1 MVVPSDRRYSQTHE
15 WFKVDGTTVTIGIT
29 QFAADQL
36 TDITYVDL
44 PKVGAAVEGGSHFGE
59 IESVKATGELY
70 TAVTGTVKAV
80 NTRLADEPGLV
91 NSDPFGA
98 GVPRPDSA
106 RQADGRAGVRQ
117 HDRGNMMRTSI
128 NRGRPSGP
136 EA

>member
-1 MVVPSDRRYSQTHE
+1 MVVPNDRRYSQTHE

-36 TDITYVDL
+36 TDITYVEL

-91 NSDPFGA
+91 NSDPF
-98 GVPRPDSA
+98 
-106 RQADGRAGVRQ
+106 RAGWMLKLECR
-117 HDRGNMMRTSI
+117 DLSPLDKLMDGPAYDNMIAET
-128 NRGRPSGP
+128 
-136 EA
+136 

>member
-1 MVVPSDRRYSQTHE
+1 
-15 WFKVDGTTVTIGIT
+15 
-29 QFAADQL
+29 L

-91 NSDPFGA
+91 NSDPF
-98 GVPRPDSA
+98 
-106 RQADGRAGVRQ
+106 RAGWMLKLECRDVSPL
-117 HDRGNMMRTSI
+117 DKLMD
-128 NRGRPSGP
+128 GP
-136 EA
+136 AYDEMITEA